1 MTNIGNIS
9 PVIDRLETAL
19 SSGNIPAPYDRWGG
33 RLLSHLTKPVQVV
46 VTGLPGSGKTTLL
59 EMLSGHSVSTGDL
72 SPPIMELSYGERQRT
87 LIERRDG
94 SVQETAGLLKDIDLP
109 EDVVRAR
116 QEIPTPRLA
125 CQDFIEIGL
134 TGNPAENGSVLDQI
148 VRRADIVLWCSQDFN
163 DAEQQL
169 WAMAPDHIKDH
180 SFLVLTKADKQMMR
194 GVLSGIMSR
203 LEPVVAEEF
212 LGMCPVATIQGIT
225 AQTSG
230 AAVDDALW
238 ASSGGQRL
246 MNLVLN
252 EVRQGRAADID
263 QGRVF
268 LERLSSQAP
277 MAPDASAASP
287 SPAVVPAA
295 ASPLTSGNEPVAA
308 KTGAL
313 LSEAVD
319 LLQKQAGQML
329 DSLDMSGELNSDAIL
344 NGCVEAVSSLG
355 TLMDRIAPN
364 DPAAQTVRDD
374 LQDGEEMLVL
384 FQLERGEDAALDAV
398 TLLLQMRKELIEK
411 AAG

>member
-1 MTNIGNIS
+1 MTHMGNIS

-19 SSGNIPAPYDRWGG
+19 SSGNIPPPYDRWGG

-46 VTGLPGSGKTTLL
+46 VTGLPGSGKTALL

-87 LIERRDG
+87 VIERRDG
-94 SVQETAGLLKDIDLP
+94 SVQEIAGALKDIDLP
-109 EDVVRAR
+109 ADVVRAR

-194 GVLSGIMSR
+194 GVLPGIMSR

-268 LERLSSQAP
+268 LERLSTQAP
-277 MAPDASAASP
+277 MAPDASAAPP
-287 SPAVVPAA
+287 SPAPA
-295 ASPLTSGNEPVAA
+295 PHQTSGNEPVAA

-364 DPAAQTVRDD
+364 NPAAQTVRDD